1 MTRWLA
7 LALAG
12 IVVLAAGAMAV
23 VHRVTEPGPPLA
35 AEASRGPE
43 AAPQAGLP
51 GDAPPDQLAASP
63 APAPGPQPVAASQIV
78 VAAQPPVLSSN
89 QQVRSDQL
97 LQLRASRR
105 TSAFDQQNARE
116 AARRARLGITP

>member
-7 LALAG
+7 LALTG
-12 IVVLAAGAMAV
+12 IVLLAAGAMAV
-23 VHRVTEPGPPLA
+23 VYKVTEPETARLAGGPGAGPAEPLA
-35 AEASRGPE
+35 APLG
-43 AAPQAGLP
+43 AP
-51 GDAPPDQLAASP
+51 LAEPLAEP
-63 APAPGPQPVAASQIV
+63 PAPGPQPVPASQIV